1 MTADAP
7 HRQAFLDELMSG
19 NAAHWSLCDGVTF
32 AHAPISEKP
41 GLALQIKPHALRHGQ
56 VRQVLERRFEH
67 AQAFM
72 GLFIYLDID
81 QALVIWQ
88 RLHAPH
94 DARVLDKHIS
104 AALSL
109 ANLERLDEDRSRY

>member
-1 MTADAP
+1 MTADAS

-32 AHAPISEKP
+32 AYAPIGEMP

-67 AQAFM
+67 AHAFR
-72 GLFIYLDID
+72 GLFIYLDTE

-88 RLHAPH
+88 HLPALH
-94 DARVLDKHIS
+94 DARALDTHIS

-109 ANLERLDEDRSRY
+109 ANLERLDEDRSRD